1 MADTSPQDPQQE
13 SASSLPVAVTSFSV
27 FLTYLTAGLALPVIP
42 LYVHQQLGMND
53 VMVGLAVGIQF
64 FATLM
69 TRGFAGKRAD
79 QKGARLTTLQGMMV
93 IIFVGVAC
101 LGSALFRG
109 SLAVQFGL
117 LILGRLLLGFGESLL
132 FTGNLTWGL
141 GLIGAKRSG
150 IVMSWNGM
158 AIYGALAA
166 GAPLGLLINNHYGF
180 VGVSAVATL
189 CPLLAL
195 ACCFRIRPVAVSSG
209 KRPPLFSVVRQIL
222 TPGTVLALQGVG
234 FAVIGAFTSLYFAD
248 RHWGNAGYTLTAF
261 GLFYVVVR
269 IFFGGLPDKMGGIRV
284 AMISLGV
291 ETAGLLLL
299 CTGTQEWM
307 AFAGA
312 ALTGCGCSLVF
323 PAMGVEVVRSVEAK
337 VRGTALGCFS
347 AFQDIAYGVSG
358 PVAGLL
364 ASGFGYGSVYLAGA
378 CAAFGGLVITL
389 RLLIQSGKG
398 RSS

>member
-1 MADTSPQDPQQE
+1 MAEAALPETT
-13 SASSLPVAVTSFSV
+13 ASTLPVGITSFSV
-27 FLTYLTAGLALPVIP
+27 FITYLTAGLALPVIP

-53 VMVGLAVGIQF
+53 VMVGFAVGIQF
-64 FATLM
+64 FATLL

-79 QKGARLTTLQGMMV
+79 QRGAKLTTLQGMSV
-93 IIFVGVAC
+93 IILVGVAYLC
-101 LGSALFRG
+101 SALLNG
-109 SLAVQFGL
+109 SVALQFTL
-117 LILGRLLLGFGESLL
+117 LIIGRLLLGFGESLL

-141 GLIGAKRSG
+141 GLIGPKRSG

-166 GAPLGLLINNHYGF
+166 GAPLGLLIQHHYGF
-180 VGVSAVATL
+180 LGVSAVATI
-189 CPLLAL
+189 CPIVALL
-195 ACCFRIRPVAVSSG
+195 CCFSVRSVPVSSG
-209 KRPPLFSVVRQIL
+209 NRPSLFSVVRQIL
-222 TPGTVLALQGVG
+222 TPGVVLALQGVG

-269 IFFGGLPDKMGGIRV
+269 IFFGGFPDKIGGVRV
-284 AMISLGV
+284 AMISLAV
-291 ETAGLLLL
+291 ETVGLLLL
-299 CTGTQEWM
+299 CLGTHEWM

-323 PAMGVEVVRSVEAK
+323 PAMGVEVVHSVDAK

-347 AFQDIAYGVSG
+347 AFQDIAYGISG
-358 PVAGLL
+358 PIAGLL

-378 CAAFGGLVITL
+378 CAALAGLIISL
-389 RLLIQSGKG
+389 RLLFQTN
-398 RSS
+398 SSLSR

>member
-1 MADTSPQDPQQE
+1 MAEAALPETT
-13 SASSLPVAVTSFSV
+13 ASTLPVGITSFSV
-27 FLTYLTAGLALPVIP
+27 FITYLTAGLALPVIP

-53 VMVGLAVGIQF
+53 VMVGFAVGIQF
-64 FATLM
+64 FATLL

-79 QKGARLTTLQGMMV
+79 QRGAKLTTLQGMSV
-93 IIFVGVAC
+93 IILVGVAYLC
-101 LGSALFRG
+101 SALLNG
-109 SLAVQFGL
+109 SVALQFTL
-117 LILGRLLLGFGESLL
+117 LIIGRLLLGFGESLL

-141 GLIGAKRSG
+141 GLIGPKRSG

-166 GAPLGLLINNHYGF
+166 GAPLGLLIQHHYGF
-180 VGVSAVATL
+180 LGVSAVATI
-189 CPLLAL
+189 CPIVALL
-195 ACCFRIRPVAVSSG
+195 CCFSVRSVPVSSG
-209 KRPPLFSVVRQIL
+209 NRPSLFSVVRQIL
-222 TPGTVLALQGVG
+222 TPGVVLALQGVG

-269 IFFGGLPDKMGGIRV
+269 IFFGGFPDKIGGVRV
-284 AMISLGV
+284 AMISLAV
-291 ETAGLLLL
+291 ETVGLLLL
-299 CTGTQEWM
+299 CLGTHEWM

-323 PAMGVEVVRSVEAK
+323 PAMGVEVVHSVDAK

-347 AFQDIAYGVSG
+347 AFQDIAYGISG
-358 PVAGLL
+358 PIAGLL

-378 CAAFGGLVITL
+378 CAALAGLIISL
-389 RLLIQSGKG
+389 RLLFQTNSALS
-398 RSS
+398 R

>member
-1 MADTSPQDPQQE
+1 MSEAVLPE
-13 SASSLPVAVTSFSV
+13 STASTLPVGVTSFSV

-53 VMVGLAVGIQF
+53 VMVGFAVGIQF
-64 FATLM
+64 FATLL

-79 QKGARLTTLQGMMV
+79 QKGAKRTTLQGMTV
-93 IIFVGVAC
+93 IIFVGVAY
-101 LGSALFRG
+101 LSSALISG
-109 SLAVQFGL
+109 SLALQFAL

-141 GLIGAKRSG
+141 GLIGSKRSG

-166 GAPLGLLINNHYGF
+166 GAPLGLLIQHHYGF
-180 VGVSAVATL
+180 IGVSAVATF

-195 ACCFRIRPVAVSSG
+195 ICSFRVRSVPVSSG
-209 KRPPLFSVVRQIL
+209 TRPSLFSVVRQIL
-222 TPGTVLALQGVG
+222 TPGVVLALQGVG

-248 RHWGNAGYTLTAF
+248 HHWGNAGYTLTAF

-269 IFFGGLPDKMGGIRV
+269 IFFGGFPDKIGGVRV
-284 AMISLGV
+284 AMISLVV

-299 CTGTQEWM
+299 CLGTHEWM
-307 AFAGA
+307 AFVGA
-312 ALTGCGCSLVF
+312 ALTGCGCSLIF
-323 PAMGVEVVRSVEAK
+323 PAMGVEVVHSVDAK

-347 AFQDIAYGVSG
+347 AFQDIAYGISG
-358 PVAGLL
+358 PIAGLL

-378 CAAFGGLVITL
+378 CAALAGLIITL
-389 RLLIQSGKG
+389 RLFLQSNKA
-398 RSS
+398 RSR

>member
-1 MADTSPQDPQQE
+1 MAEAALPETT
-13 SASSLPVAVTSFSV
+13 ASTLPVGVTSFSV
-27 FLTYLTAGLALPVIP
+27 FITYLTAGLALPVIP

-53 VMVGLAVGIQF
+53 VMVGFAVGIQF
-64 FATLM
+64 FATLL

-79 QKGARLTTLQGMMV
+79 QRGAKLTTLQGMSV
-93 IIFVGVAC
+93 IILVGVAYLC
-101 LGSALFRG
+101 SALLNG
-109 SLAVQFGL
+109 SVALQFTL
-117 LILGRLLLGFGESLL
+117 LIIGRLLLGFGESLL

-141 GLIGAKRSG
+141 GLIGPKRSG

-166 GAPLGLLINNHYGF
+166 GAPLGLLIQHHYGF
-180 VGVSAVATL
+180 IGVSAVATL
-189 CPLLAL
+189 CPAVALL
-195 ACCFRIRPVAVSSG
+195 CCFSVRSVPVSSG
-209 KRPPLFSVVRQIL
+209 NRPSLFSVVRQIL
-222 TPGTVLALQGVG
+222 TPGVVLALQGVG

-269 IFFGGLPDKMGGIRV
+269 IFFGGFPDKVGGVKV
-284 AMISLGV
+284 AMISLAV
-291 ETAGLLLL
+291 ETVGLLLL
-299 CTGTQEWM
+299 CLGTQEWM

-323 PAMGVEVVRSVEAK
+323 PAMGVEVVHSVDAK

-347 AFQDIAYGVSG
+347 AFQDIAYGISG
-358 PVAGLL
+358 PIAGLL

-378 CAAFGGLVITL
+378 CAALAGLIISL
-389 RLLIQSGKG
+389 RLLFQANNA
-398 RSS
+398 RSR